1 MLKRLLLPEL
11 AKADDLAWLILRL
24 GTAAFLIPG
33 VWDNISSAARME
45 EFVGFLTQFGF
56 PAPRLMAPLSV
67 WAQFLCG
74 LLIAAGLLTRLAG
87 LVLAFNFLVAIGM
100 VHWAQDIR
108 GWWPA
113 LALVLIGIAL
123 AGRGAGRYSVDAVFG
138 GR

>member
-1 MLKRLLLPEL
+1 
-11 AKADDLAWLILRL
+11 
-24 GTAAFLIPG
+24 
-33 VWDNISSAARME
+33 
-45 EFVGFLTQFGF
+45 
-56 PAPRLMAPLSV
+56 MAPLSV

-87 LVLAFNFLVAIGM
+87 LVLAFNFVVAIGM
-100 VHWAQDIR
+100 VHWVQDIR

-113 LALVLIGIAL
+113 LALVLIGLAL